1 MKKRILRITLLVLAV
16 AIAGYC
22 IELAIPKYSYFWE
35 RAGEIAA
42 DAVFATEAGNSID
55 DGIIDETVSLVSTS
69 GLTAELRVR
78 RPASSEPV
86 PVLLVLGGYD
96 TGKDAVE
103 LAGARD
109 DVAFA
114 ALDYPYSGEES
125 LSGFYRTLRAVPDVQ
140 QAFLDSPAALLLALD
155 WLDAEPWVDRV
166 ELVGASLG
174 VPFTAVAGALD
185 DRFSR
190 VWLLHGAADNFAWA
204 ASGGRRE
211 MDNDF
216 LGGLAARTV
225 LFLCYGNSFDTVE
238 WVRRTAPRKVVI
250 VMARNDD
257 FVPPEAQQGFVEI
270 DDEMH
275 VEIIWTEG
283 RHIMPGRPNEL
294 GELLDVVLQRVASP
308 DVVPDGT

>member
-16 AIAGYC
+16 VVAGYC
-22 IELAIPKYSYFWE
+22 IELAIPKYSYFLE
-35 RAGEIAA
+35 RAGEIVG
-42 DAVFATEAGNSID
+42 DAVVATEAGD
-55 DGIIDETVSLVSTS
+55 DIIDETIALASTS

-78 RPASSEPV
+78 RPASREPV

-103 LAGARD
+103 LAGRRD
-109 DVAFA
+109 GVAFA
-114 ALDYPYSGEES
+114 ALDYPYEGEES
-125 LSGFYRTLRAVPDVQ
+125 LAGFYRTARAIPDVQ
-140 QAFLDSPAALLLALD
+140 QAFLDSPAVLLLALD
-155 WLDAEPWVDRV
+155 WLEAKPWVERV

-211 MDNDF
+211 LESEL

-238 WVRRTAPRKVVI
+238 WVRRTAPRDVVI

-283 RHIMPGRPNEL
+283 RHIMPGRPDEL
-294 GELLDVVLQRVASP
+294 GQLLNVVLERVA
-308 DVVPDGT
+308 TRE